1 MPAKDTYHNAVKI
14 ALVKDG
20 WTITHDPLYIK
31 YGGFDFF
38 VDLRAEML
46 LEAVKYDRKIAVEIK
61 SFIGASSLNEFHKAV
76 GQFVNY
82 RIVLAVEH
90 PDCTLYMAVSE
101 YAFDSFFTTG
111 FGQLAIK
118 AHQLKLIVFDE
129 KEEVIKQW
137 IE

>member
-1 MPAKDTYHNAVKI
+1 MPAKDTYHDAVKN
-14 ALVKDG
+14 ALIKDG
-20 WTITHDPLYIK
+20 WTITDDPLYIR

-46 LEAVKYDRKIAVEIK
+46 LGAVKGERKIAVEIK
-61 SFIGASSLNEFHKAV
+61 SFIAASSLNEFHKAV

-101 YAFDSFFTTG
+101 YVFDSFFTTG